1 MAGPALSIL
10 SRRPFDNLNPD
21 VMKKVLLLP
30 LLLMITVAAAAQII
44 RPFTPRYYNASVRG
58 NIVYLSN
65 SIISTT
71 GIGTG
76 VPGTGEVPPT
86 GTSKDNAAAGINI
99 DVDNP
104 APTPKISYG
113 STWNYYGNLTAP
125 ANDGS
130 GNTWK
135 QPAYT
140 LNALW
145 NTGASGSGNGKYGF
159 NASQATC
166 MPSGALPICLPVGN
180 KYLSYYF
187 RKTVNFTAAELTTFY
202 ALQLNVKR
210 DDGIVIYVNGVER
223 ARSNMPAGTPIYTT
237 LASSDITPGA
247 AENFSVNL
255 SPSFFSAGV
264 NTIAVE
270 VHLRSLTSADMSFDM
285 EMLGLD
291 DNGTYNA
298 TTADLSLPS
307 CSEVLFAGLYWGAD
321 QGSNGTDSTWI
332 TAGYNTVKLK
342 IPGASAYQTLT
353 STQTDRHSAAYSA
366 GLPHVGY
373 LCFKDIT
380 SLINTTNPNG
390 TYSVANVLGPI
401 GINNSCGGWT
411 IVIAYAN
418 PSLQQRNLTV
428 FDGSVIINQGDP
440 AVDVSISGFLTPPS
454 GAVSCEL
461 GSVVYDG
468 DRGSTDSFAFKQAG
482 AASFYNLATT
492 TVPLNGTADAWNSKI
507 SYKGAVV
514 TTRNPAYNNTLGY
527 DASIFELP
535 NTSNAQLGNNK
546 TSATVRF
553 SSPGEN
559 YFVQV
564 LTTSITQYTPTFAFD
579 KTATDINGGTLV
591 PGDSLRYQVNFNN
604 VGNDSSTNTVIIDN
618 IPAGSTFLPGSIK
631 IGGVAKSDGSGDDQA
646 EYDAV
651 NRRVVFRVGTGAN
664 AVTGGRIGP
673 GVSGNVQFDVVIASS
688 CDILACSN
696 SLRNSARINYTGKT
710 SGLVLYD
717 SSGVNTSGCIIK
729 GPVISTA
736 TGSCFSPKDTVIVN
750 RCPAGSITLP
760 WRRYAGYV
768 FYTAT
773 PFIPANQYDP
783 YLPVTSSGIFWAY
796 FDNGAGCSDTARI
809 AVVITGCPDIDD
821 DNDGIPDY
829 VEFDN
834 PLALQDHNSNGI
846 PNWNDPS
853 YPGWVDN
860 NSDAVNDRFDYGAD
874 MDNDGIPNFYD
885 TDFPGF
891 IDTNGDGVNDNA
903 DKDKDGIPNQ
913 YDLDSD
919 NDGIPDTVESYGV
932 DTNGDGIIDNYT
944 DTDNDGFSQNVDANN
959 TGVNGS
965 SVGLGPQDFDGD
977 GIPNYLDTDSDNDG
991 IPDVVEVSGPY
1002 TANTGHLANFLDL
1015 NSDGLSDNN
1024 INGTALLITGPDA
1037 DNNGRADNWPNKNL
1051 DRDLRPNPYDV
1062 DSDGDGIV
1070 DVIEAGLPDA
1080 NLNGIVDGTIGS
1092 NGWSASVSA
1101 LPALGIRSTDGDG
1114 KPDYLDIDSDDDG
1127 IPDNIEGQPT
1137 ATYKLPALTDTDGD
1151 GLVNTYDNFAG
1162 FSGSGIFLY
1171 DHDGDGIPDVRDLDT
1186 DADGQPDIIEGND
1199 FNLNHLA
1206 DDNVT
1211 LTGLDTDGDGLDN
1224 RFDSLNS
1231 VINVKGTSYM
1241 MGNNGSLTGDATP
1254 GTRATVQKRIP
1265 AQLDRDWRYV
1275 GTVLPVDFLQFTA
1288 IDKGNTVD
1296 LHWVVKSAVAIDHF
1310 EVERSTGNSSFSNIG
1325 RINGT
1330 SQVNT
1335 SLGFAF
1341 TDNMPA
1347 PGSDVLYYRIR
1358 VVAVTQ
1364 EVKLSEIL
1372 LVRKPGST
1380 QSLTVMP
1387 NPASDY
1393 VTLNINAGKASVA
1406 TIRLVDN
1413 AGRVVLQEQRIIRP
1427 GNNIIT
1433 WNSINKYGSGVYS
1446 LQVMMNEA
1454 LLAERFF
1461 IRP

>member
-1 MAGPALSIL
+1 
-10 SRRPFDNLNPD
+10 
-21 VMKKVLLLP
+21 MKKILLLP
-30 LLLMITVAAAAQII
+30 LLLLITTAAVAQII

-65 SIISTT
+65 SIISTA

-86 GTSKDNAAAGINI
+86 GTSKDNSAAGINLDI
-99 DVDNP
+99 DNP
-104 APTPKISYG
+104 APTPKITYG
-113 STWNYYGNLTAP
+113 STWDYYASLTAP
-125 ANDGS
+125 LNDLS

-135 QPAYT
+135 QPGYT
-140 LNALW
+140 LPIGW
-145 NTGASGSGNGKYGF
+145 NLGASGPGYGKYGF
-159 NASQATC
+159 NASQITC
-166 MPSGALPICLPVGN
+166 MPSGALPICLPIGT

-187 RKTVNFTAAELTTFY
+187 RKTVNFTAAELSTTFY
-202 ALQLNVKR
+202 AIQLNMKR

-223 ARSNMPAGTPIYTT
+223 ARDNMPAGTPVYTT
-237 LASSDITPGA
+237 LASSNISTGA
-247 AENFSVNL
+247 GENYSVNL
-255 SPSFFSAGV
+255 SPSFFSAGT

-270 VHLRSLTSADMSFDM
+270 VHLRSLTSSDMSFDM

-291 DNGTYNA
+291 DHGTYNS

-342 IPGASAYQTLT
+342 VPGASSYQTLT

-390 TYSVANVLGPI
+390 TYSVGNVLGPI
-401 GINNSCGGWT
+401 GITNSCGGWT
-411 IVIAYAN
+411 IVIAYGN

-440 AVDVSISGFLTPPS
+440 AVDVGINGFLTPPS
-454 GAVSCEL
+454 GPVSCEL
-461 GSVVYDG
+461 GSVVFDG

-482 AASFYNLATT
+482 AGSFYNLATT

-535 NTSNAQLGNNK
+535 NTSNVQLGNNK

-564 LTTSITQYTPTFAFD
+564 LTTSITQYNPTFAFD
-579 KTATDINGGTLV
+579 KTATDINGGSLV
-591 PGDSLRYQVNFNN
+591 PGDSLRYQVNYSNM
-604 VGNDSSTNTVIIDN
+604 GNDSSTNTVIIDN
-618 IPAGSTFLPGSIK
+618 IPSGSTFLPGSIK
-631 IGGVAKSDGSGDDQA
+631 IGGVAKTDASGDDQA

-651 NRRVVFRVGTGAN
+651 NRRVVLRVGVGAN
-664 AVTGGRIGP
+664 ASTGGNIGSS
-673 GVSGNVQFDVVIASS
+673 VSGNVQFDVVIASS
-688 CDILACSN
+688 CDILACTN
-696 SLRNSARINYTGKT
+696 TLRNSARINYNGKT

-717 SSGVNTSGCIIK
+717 SSGVNTAGCIIK
-729 GPVISTA
+729 GPVINTA
-736 TGSCFSPKDTVIVN
+736 AGSCFTPKDTVIVN
-750 RCPAGSITLP
+750 RCPAGNITLP

-768 FYTAT
+768 FYTAM
-773 PFIPANQYDP
+773 PFVPANQYNP
-783 YLPVTSSGIFWAY
+783 FIPVTSSGIYWAY

-834 PLALQDHNSNGI
+834 VLALQDHNSNGI
-846 PNWNDPS
+846 PNWNDPT

-874 MDNDGIPNFYD
+874 MDNDGVPNFYD

-891 IDTNGDGVNDNA
+891 VDTNGDGVNDNA

-919 NDGIPDTVESYGV
+919 NDGIPDTVESWGV
-932 DTNGDGIIDNYT
+932 DTNGDGIIDSYN

-965 SVGLGPQDFDGD
+965 NVGLGAQDLDGD
-977 GIPNYLDTDSDNDG
+977 GIPNYLDLDSDNDG
-991 IPDVVEVSGPY
+991 IPDVVEVAGPY
-1002 TANTGHLANFLDL
+1002 SSNTGHLANFLDL

-1024 INGTALLITGPDA
+1024 ILGTALLLTGPDA
-1037 DNNGRADNWPNKNL
+1037 DNNGRADNWPNKNF

-1062 DSDGDGIV
+1062 DADGDGIV

-1092 NGWSASVSA
+1092 SGWSGSVSA
-1101 LPALGIRSTDGDG
+1101 LSALGIRSTDTDG
-1114 KPDYLDIDSDDDG
+1114 KEDYLDIDSDDDG

-1137 ATYKLPALTDTDGD
+1137 ATYKLPVLTDTDGD
-1151 GLVNTYDNFAG
+1151 GLVNTYDNVPAG

-1171 DHDGDGIPDVRDLDT
+1171 DHDGDGTPDVRDLDT
-1186 DADGQPDIIEGND
+1186 DSDGQPDIVEGND
-1199 FNLNHLA
+1199 FNLNKIA

-1211 LTGLDTDGDGLDN
+1211 LTGLDTDNDGLDN

-1231 VINVKGTSYM
+1231 VTNIKGTSYM

-1254 GTRATVQKRIP
+1254 GTRSPVQKKFP

-1275 GTVLPVDFLQFTA
+1275 GVVLPVDFLQFTA
-1288 IDKGNTVD
+1288 VDKGNTVD
-1296 LHWVVKSAVAIDHF
+1296 LHWTIRTPLAIDHF
-1310 EVERSTGNSSFSNIG
+1310 EVERSTDNNNFIDIG
-1325 RINGT
+1325 RVSGT
-1330 SQVNT
+1330 TQLNSAQ
-1335 SLGFAF
+1335 GFRY
-1341 TDNMPA
+1341 TDYTA
-1347 PGSDVLYYRIR
+1347 AIGSDILYYRIR
-1358 VVAVTQ
+1358 VIAVTN
-1364 EVKLSEIL
+1364 EGKLSEVL
-1372 LVRKPGST
+1372 MVRKTNSG
-1380 QSLTVMP
+1380 QSLSISP
-1387 NPASDY
+1387 NPASDH
-1393 VTLNINAGKASVA
+1393 VTLRITAEKASVA
-1406 TIRLVDN
+1406 TIRLIDN
-1413 AGRVVLQEQRIIRP
+1413 AGRVVLQEQHKIKTGI
-1427 GNNIIT
+1427 NTIT
-1433 WNSINKYGSGVYS
+1433 WNGINKYGSGIYY
-1446 LQVMMNEA
+1446 LQVMMNDS
-1454 LLAERFF
+1454 LLAEQFF